1 MAAQANQEN
10 QPAKAAKAGS
20 AKGAKGAGKS
30 GGASKPVQ
38 AAAKAGQE
46 KAAKQTKETEAA
58 APERFS
64 DWLVCPQCKG
74 ELDESPQRLRCEK
87 CGIDYPIEDGI
98 PVMLPPSPPEAPEP
112 AQEGAGG

>member
-1 MAAQANQEN
+1 MAAG
-10 QPAKAAKAGS
+10 AKQ
-20 AKGAKGAGKS
+20 AKGAKTAGAKES

-46 KAAKQTKETEAA
+46 KAAKQAKEIEAA
-58 APERFS
+58 SAERFS

-98 PVMLPPSPPEAPEP
+98 PVMLPPSPPDEAPQP